1 MALLT
6 GAVTALALSGAPG
19 MPPGSFDRTGGAASP
34 RTYTGA
40 YTSLHPT
47 ALAGRAYDS
56 FAGKTVPVAVPRTY
70 TGAYTR
76 LSPDGGPGRPD
87 GPYTGKSQTIVSDF
101 VLSDTIRV
109 YVNEGPFS
117 NLDLDVTEILAPQV
131 ADSLTGVNQGRSGSD
146 IIRPR
151 VTDTVQFLQKSGTL
165 PKVGSDG
172 IRVYVAEAAT
182 TNVSITGTDAIV
194 PVVADAV
201 TGVEKPAAVIVSDT
215 ITVVLSDLSFADAAN
230 SGRDFAGTDPILP
243 VLGESVTVAI
253 SGEVDKIVFTAEPF
267 GSIRI
272 TEI

>member
-1 MALLT
+1 VAVLL
-6 GAVTALALSGAPG
+6 GAVTALTLVGAPG
-19 MPPGSFDRTGGAASP
+19 QVEFRDIAGTGGGPRPFSAAFTRLGTGGTPARLYGNLQKSQAP
-34 RTYTGA
+34 PEARPYT
-40 YTSLHPT
+40 T
-47 ALAGRAYDS
+47 AFTRLVPSSTPSRVYGS
-56 FAGKTVPVAVPRTY
+56 FAGKTSTN
-70 TGAYTR
+70 
-76 LSPDGGPGRPD
+76 
-87 GPYTGKSQTIVSDF
+87 INDF
-101 VLSDTIRV
+101 VVSDTIRV

-117 NLDLDVTEILAPQV
+117 NLDLDVTEILAPRV

-172 IRVYVAEAAT
+172 IRVYVAETAT